1 MNDLL
6 SCFDKAR
13 SNRNHKISLPE
24 GKREEFLSVLR
35 NMLAAPRTRP
45 TAPCA

>member
-13 SNRNHKISLPE
+13 SNRNHKISCPKE
-24 GKREEFLSVLR
+24 KEKNFFPFSETCSPR
-35 NMLAAPRTRP
+35 PRTRP